1 MGLAK
6 LNVWIS
12 KVGNPCEVSDRTW
25 YVNIYNCEGNILEWC
40 KRRFVVL
47 KAPCGHLE
55 VEVPPG
61 CYVINAVWG
70 YWIDAKDVLH
80 GNHFTHNA
88 IVQATCDKTTC
99 VRLFTPKAHSCG
111 VIFRL
116 AVMDLVRQ
124 DLVPRAVAN
133 RLNVA
138 MDETLKY
145 TPEPVKKFELGIL
158 RELKEVAKEQKQS
171 KEQEE

>member
-12 KVGNPCEVSDRTW
+12 KVGDPCEISDKTW
-25 YVNIYNCEGNILEWC
+25 YVNIYKCDGDILEWC
-40 KRRFVVL
+40 NKRYIVL

-55 VEVPPG
+55 VELPPG
-61 CYVINAVWG
+61 CYIINAVWG
-70 YWIDAKDVLH
+70 YWIDSKDVLH

-99 VRLFTPKAHSCG
+99 TRLFTPKAHVCG

-124 DLVPRAVAN
+124 DLVPRTVAK
-133 RLNVA
+133 RLNEA
-138 MDETLKY
+138 MEETLKY
-145 TPEPVKKFELGIL
+145 TPEPAKKFELGIL
-158 RELKEVAKEQKQS
+158 RELKEVAKEQKRA
-171 KEQEE
+171 KEQ